1 MTKCQTVPKWSITQR
16 GCPSVNIN
24 NASRLWDRTKIWRR
38 LPVNQ
43 SYSYEKIKP
52 PMEKLTKLHAT
63 HFLEQAIS
71 ANKQHLRLPA
81 LNLQKAS
88 LFLVKALKD
97 SARLVDMM
105 TKYHG
110 RFQSEAPPLKQL
122 VYSLASM
129 YIHIHTTSRDL
140 SPSKKLAVRWCWSR
154 WVDQYYSH
162 GDDDVVDQSS
172 CSWIFPKTD
181 PNEAPSKH
189 KLKYW
194 RLLPPTSFNAQWRVA

>member
-105 TKYHG
+105 TKFHG
-110 RFQSEAPPLKQL
+110 RCQSEAPPLNQL
-122 VYSLASM
+122 VYSLAQHV
-129 YIHIHTTSRDL
+129 YTHTYYFKRSQPTRKTC
-140 SPSKKLAVRWCWSR
+140 SPMVLKSVSGSILLTWWWWCCRSIQLLM
-154 WVDQYYSH
+154 D
-162 GDDDVVDQSS
+162 
-172 CSWIFPKTD
+172 FP
-181 PNEAPSKH
+181 
-189 KLKYW
+189 
-194 RLLPPTSFNAQWRVA
+194 